1 MKNLRDKID
10 TATGEVGLGEY
21 VMVLSAAMVDA
32 QRKLDLEVVSTTS
45 RVKQLFFATLESTD

>member
-45 RVKQLFFATLESTD
+45 RVKQLFFA